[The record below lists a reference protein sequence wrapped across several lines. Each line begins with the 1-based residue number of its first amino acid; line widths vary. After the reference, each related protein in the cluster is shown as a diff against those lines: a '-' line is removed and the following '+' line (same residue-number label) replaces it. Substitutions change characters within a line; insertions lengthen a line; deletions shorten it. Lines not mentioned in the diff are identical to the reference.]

1 MDLNA
6 AIAAFA
12 RRVRPVAGERAVL
25 RMQLDSNLDLI
36 AADRKVIDWLF
47 VHLAA
52 DAYDAMPGGGELVV
66 STANLELDETSAA
79 GMNLPA
85 GPYAQM
91 EFTAALESLEVGSTV
106 RNIVYQLRGA
116 ITAHKTAGG
125 GAVINILLPAAS
137 RRSRGSGQWP
147 PVVLV
152 VSDDPEERAV
162 TCDLLKDDGYVVV
175 EANDGKEAEA
185 VLSAREVDLMITDIV
200 MPEQDGL
207 ETILSVR
214 AVHPGL
220 KIIAVGESEAEAL
233 YQVRTARLLGADAVL
248 SKPLTRRILKDAVR
262 EQIGGARPS

>member
-47 VHLAA
+47 VNLAA
-52 DAYDAMPGGGELVV
+52 DAYDAMPGGGELAVTT
-66 STANLELDETSAA
+66 SNLELDKTSAA
-79 GMNLPA
+79 GMSLPA

-91 EFTAALESLEVGSTV
+91 EFTAAIDSLDPGSTV
-106 RNIVYQLRGA
+106 RNIVHQLRGA
-116 ITAHKTAGG
+116 ITAHTIAGG
-125 GAVINILLPAAS
+125 GSVINILLPAAS
-137 RRSRGSGQWP
+137 TRSRGNGQWP

-152 VSDDPEERAV
+152 VSDDSEARAV
-162 TCDLLKDDGYVVV
+162 TCDLLKDDGYEVV
-175 EANDGKEAEA
+175 EAGHGRDAEA
-185 VLSAREVDLMITDIV
+185 ILSAREIDLMITDIV

-220 KIIAVGESEAEAL
+220 KIIAVGESEAS
-233 YQVRTARLLGADAVL
+233 YQVRTARLLGADAVM
-248 SKPLTRRILKDAVR
+248 SKPLTRRILKEAVR